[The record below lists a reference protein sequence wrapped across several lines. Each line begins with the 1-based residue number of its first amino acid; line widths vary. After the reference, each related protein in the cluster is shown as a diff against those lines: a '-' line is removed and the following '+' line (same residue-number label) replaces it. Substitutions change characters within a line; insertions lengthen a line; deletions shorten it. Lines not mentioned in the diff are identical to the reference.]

1 MNNGQ
6 TTQIPDS
13 PEMFTAGVG
22 TKNMEDN
29 SFEADK
35 NLNLDNWAPERN
47 LSAIGGKTISSNNLQ
62 SNEAGP
68 LPLPSS
74 ENYNLP
80 SEAYNPTAESL
91 APASIINPPT
101 PELGQ
106 IIPMEPTVT
115 GNNSPKTDPAPISD
129 DSPAIYTWKKAMTG
143 ERLSNSYIKKFDESI
158 KKLDTSGDIAAFVD
172 FWAEAGENFRSRN
185 AETSALNQG
194 AAS

>member
-6 TTQIPDS
+6 STQIPDS

-22 TKNMEDN
+22 TKNTEDN

-47 LSAIGGKTISSNNLQ
+47 LGAIGEKTISSNNLQ
-62 SNEAGP
+62 PNEINP

-74 ENYNLP
+74 ENYSLP

-91 APASIINPPT
+91 TSASVVNPPT

-106 IIPMEPTVT
+106 IVPMEPVVT
-115 GNNSPKTDPAPISD
+115 EGDSPKTDPTSVSD
-129 DSPAIYTWKKAMTG
+129 DSPAVYTWKKAMTG
-143 ERLSNSYIKKFDESI
+143 ERLSNNYIKKFDESI

-172 FWAEAGENFRSRN
+172 FWAEAGENFRNRN
-185 AETSALNQG
+185 TEASALNRG
-194 AAS
+194 TAS

>member
-22 TKNMEDN
+22 TKNTEDN

-35 NLNLDNWAPERN
+35 NL
-47 LSAIGGKTISSNNLQ
+47 
-62 SNEAGP
+62 NEAGP

-115 GNNSPKTDPAPISD
+115 GDNSPKTDPAPISD

-143 ERLSNSYIKKFDESI
+143 ERLSNNYIKKFDESI

-185 AETSALNQG
+185 TETSALNQG